1 MAEENKIRDVV
12 DAVTGVA
19 KAIPVYQDL
28 AQPALQ
34 EVGKGLQ
41 TVAKTVHIAL
51 APISALVWG
60 YDQIKD
66 FVSTN
71 VTERLKNIPQENII
85 TPEPNIA
92 GPALESLR
100 YTGHKEE
107 LREMYASLLATAMN
121 SDTAENAHPSFVEII
136 KQLSTHEALILE
148 NLAHVNTVPMI
159 DLRDQNDNPP
169 GGGWWVIKHFS
180 MLAVNVGCNSYEL
193 GSAYMV
199 NLQRLGLIELREN
212 YTLTTVNGVNPYE
225 KLINHEIIVTK
236 SQEISKVQGHRPDI
250 WKGAINLTPL
260 GIQFSHACIYGFD

>member
-1 MAEENKIRDVV
+1 MNEENKIRDAV

-28 AQPALQ
+28 AQPAVQ

-41 TVAKTVHIAL
+41 TIAKTVHIAL
-51 APISALVWG
+51 APVSALVWG

-66 FVSTN
+66 FISTK
-71 VTERLKNIPQENII
+71 VADRLKNIPEKNII

-107 LREMYASLLATAMN
+107 LRDMYASLLATAMN
-121 SDTAENAHPSFVEII
+121 SSTADKAHPSFVEII
-136 KQLSTHEALILE
+136 KQLSTHEANILKE
-148 NLAHVNTVPMI
+148 LAYLLTVPMI
-159 DLRDQNDNPP
+159 DVRNHNDKPP
-169 GGGWWVIKHFS
+169 GGGHWVIKHFS
-180 MLAVNVGCNSYEL
+180 MLPINTGCNDHTL

-212 YTLTTVNGVNPYE
+212 YHLTSINNVDPYE
-225 KLINHEIIVTK
+225 KLINHELISETSK
-236 SQEISKVQGHRPDI
+236 EISKMEGHRPDV
-250 WKGAINLTPL
+250 WKGAISLTPL
-260 GIQFSHACIYGFD
+260 GRQFSEACIYESL